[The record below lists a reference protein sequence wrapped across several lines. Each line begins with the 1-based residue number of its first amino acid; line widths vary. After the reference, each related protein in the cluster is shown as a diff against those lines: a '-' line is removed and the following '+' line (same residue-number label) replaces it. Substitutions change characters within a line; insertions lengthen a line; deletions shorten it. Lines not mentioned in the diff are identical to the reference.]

1 MKLVFKPGIAL
12 LLVSFLFTAVEA
24 SGQPQ
29 ISDKSFISKQE
40 FTKTIKKEFPISPD
54 GTTSLTNKYGKID
67 VKTWQKNRV
76 KIEVTILVKTASE
89 SKAQEVFD
97 RINIDFSNSDD
108 YVKAETS
115 ISSKRN
121 SWFNWGNNKSEFE
134 INYDV
139 FMPKT
144 GSLKLT
150 NKYGDAFVSEIDGNA
165 DINVKY
171 GSFNLEGVGDDLEVY
186 LGYGAGTV
194 VKARD
199 VDATIAYSKIRF
211 KETQDIDFSTKYS
224 KIAVENATDIRT
236 ETRYDNYDLDE
247 IREFKCDG
255 SYGDVEISHADNIVA
270 NSKYTDFAIEK
281 VGDSADFDLQ
291 YGGVTIDQI
300 DKGFS
305 KVELVGK
312 YTNYKINVEKG
323 ASYVLEAEGTYAG
336 IRYPSNLNVV
346 YEKEKGSS
354 HEVRGNQG
362 GANARSVIKAS
373 LSYGGLRVR
382 NND

>member
-1 MKLVFKPGIAL
+1 MKLVFKPGIVL
-12 LLVSFLFTAVEA
+12 LLVSFLFTTVEA
-24 SGQPQ
+24 N
-29 ISDKSFISKQE
+29 DKPFSYKQE
-40 FTKTIKKEFPISPD
+40 FTKTIKKEFPIHAD
-54 GTTSLTNKYGKID
+54 GTVSLSNKYGKID
-67 VKTWQKNRV
+67 VRTWQKNRV
-76 KIEVTILVKTASE
+76 KIEVTILVKTTSE

-108 YVKAETS
+108 FVKAETS
-115 ISSKRN
+115 ISSKRS
-121 SWFNWGNNKSEFE
+121 SWFDWGNSKSEFK

-144 GSLKLT
+144 GSLELT
-150 NKYGDAFVSEIDGNA
+150 NKYGDAFVSEIDGSAN
-165 DINVKY
+165 INVKY

-194 VKARD
+194 IKARD
-199 VDATIAYSKIRF
+199 VDATVSYSKIRF
-211 KETQDIDFSTKYS
+211 KETQDIDFNTKYS

-236 ETRYDNYDLDE
+236 ETRYDTYDLDE
-247 IREFKCDG
+247 IREFKCSG
-255 SYGDVEISHADNIVA
+255 SYGDIEISYADNIVA
-270 NSKYTDFAIEK
+270 NSKYTDFTIEK
-281 VGDSADFDLQ
+281 IGDSADFDLQ

-305 KVELVGK
+305 KIELVGR
-312 YTNYKINVEKG
+312 YTNYKINIEKG
-323 ASYVLEAEGTYAG
+323 ANYVLEAEGTYAG

-362 GANARSVIKAS
+362 GAKARSIIKVS